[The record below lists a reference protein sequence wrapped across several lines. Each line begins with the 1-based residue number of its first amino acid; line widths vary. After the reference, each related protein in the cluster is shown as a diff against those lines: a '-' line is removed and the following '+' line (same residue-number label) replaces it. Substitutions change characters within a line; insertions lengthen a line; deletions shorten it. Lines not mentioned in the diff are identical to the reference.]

1 MFERRPTRTLTRA
14 SATLLALVLA
24 LPLVL
29 GSGPLEWGSM
39 LREAEAG
46 APPANWTYRDRVH
59 KFSFRML
66 RDYTQVPLK
75 VDEKVF
81 LCKFGDPKSK
91 GSNKGTYDAEIA
103 VMKIIEEGGTDTGGP
118 VTTGGDEGPM
128 TPEKLREMMDEALR
142 PKDVWKATVG
152 RIRMTKES
160 EKDLEKIKK
169 KFKKLKSKDKPAV
182 EGKLWQF
189 DVAIPSMWQGEK
201 DIGLHVTLAQYTKD
215 KVSIVL
221 FMTCGESMGK
231 QYPSRFKQIAKSFR
245 WFDDKAKDVERID
258 DLDGVNITAKKRS
271 QIERSMVKGWDV
283 IVSPKKN
290 YIVIYNTKNG
300 KNNLLAKVIADRIEK
315 IREQVYEEQ
324 FPPAKPIETVCIV
337 RVCKDL
343 QEYHQYGGPGGSAGY
358 WSSRDE
364 ELVFYD
370 ASASKKPDDDTL
382 SVLYHEAF
390 HQYIYYS
397 VGNVAP
403 HSWFNEGHGD
413 YYAGA
418 KYKGGKF
425 RIEPFDWR
433 VGTVRNAITAGPRP
447 FTEETDEQGNVRK
460 RWEPKGYTPLQDL
473 VRFTQGEY
481 YSYPGVSYAQGWALI
496 YFLREIVPKNK
507 KYNEKWGHILD
518 TYFDVLQREVNKD
531 GPLERGGEGKD
542 DDADDDDGKDGKGK
556 DEKGKEDD
564 TPSKPDTPTEPDG
577 PPLPD
582 GPTDPGGPP
591 MPDGPEDGDGGTPDD
606 GTPDDGT
613 PDDGTPDEGPPLDV
627 ARVFHT
633 GRGGPDALKKAV
645 DEAFKDI
652 DWEEFEKAW
661 VEATKR
667 GR

>member
-1 MFERRPTRTLTRA
+1 MPDHRTPRALTRTVTA
-14 SATLLALVLA
+14 AAALLLS
-24 LPLVL
+24 LPLLL
-29 GSGPLEWGSM
+29 GQGPLGYGPA

-46 APPANWTYRDRVH
+46 APPCNWTYRDKVH
-59 KFSFRML
+59 KFSFRMM
-66 RDYTQVPLK
+66 RDYTQIPLK

-103 VMKIIEEGGTDTGGP
+103 VMKIIEDGGTDTDGP
-118 VTTGGDEGPM
+118 VTTGGDDGPM
-128 TPEKLREMMDEALR
+128 DPEKLRKKFEEMMEERLR

-160 EKDLEKIKK
+160 EKELPKIKK
-169 KFKKLKSKDKPAV
+169 KFKKLKSKDKPPV
-182 EGKLWQF
+182 MGKLWQF
-189 DVAIPSMWQGEK
+189 EVSIPSMWQGQK
-201 DIGLHVTLAQYTKD
+201 DIDLHVTLAQYTRD

-231 QYPSRFKQIAKSFR
+231 QYPSRFKQIAKSFK
-245 WFDDKAKDVERID
+245 WHDSKAKDVEQIEELD
-258 DLDGVNITAKKRS
+258 DVNITARKRS
-271 QIERSMVKGWDV
+271 QIERSMVRGWDV

-290 YIVIYNTKNG
+290 YIVLYNTKNG
-300 KNNLLAKVIADRIEK
+300 KNHLLAKVIASRIEK
-315 IREQVYEEQ
+315 IREQIYEVQ

-337 RVCKDL
+337 RVCKDP
-343 QEYHQYGGPGGSAGY
+343 QEYRQYGGPGGSAGY

-382 SVLYHEAF
+382 AVLYHEAF

-425 RIEPFDWR
+425 RIEPFQWR

-447 FTEETDEQGNVRK
+447 FTEEKDEQGNVRK

-473 VRFTQGEY
+473 VRFTQAEY

-531 GPLERGGEGKD
+531 GSLEAERKAKEEEDAKREAEEDEDDEGDDEPSTPDTPPTTPPVGPGPGGDGEGDGGEGE
-542 DDADDDDGKDGKGK
+542 G
-556 DEKGKEDD
+556 E
-564 TPSKPDTPTEPDG
+564 S
-577 PPLPD
+577 
-582 GPTDPGGPP
+582 
-591 MPDGPEDGDGGTPDD
+591 MPEI
-606 GTPDDGT
+606 
-613 PDDGTPDEGPPLDV
+613 
-627 ARVFHT
+627 ARVFFR
-633 GRGGPDALKKAV
+633 GAGGPAALKKAV
-645 DEAFKDI
+645 EEAFKGI
-652 DWEEFEKAW
+652 DWEEFEEAW
-661 VEATKR
+661 VKATKR